1 MAARELMWIRDL
13 LFDLGIM
20 LNGPSVIYSDSRSAI
35 LMSFDPIAFRKTKHI
50 LRSAEFLRDSV
61 AKEIIMLQ
69 HVAGRFNLADILTK
83 AVTRAIYLE
92 LMRLL
97 DSYAITGVAS
107 M

>member
-1 MAARELMWIRDL
+1 
-13 LFDLGIM
+13 M

-35 LMSFDPIAFRKTKHI
+35 LMAFDPIAFKKTKHI

-61 AKEIIMLQ
+61 AKEIVTLQ
-69 HVAGRFNLADILTK
+69 HVAGKANIADILTK
-83 AVTRAIYLE
+83 AVNRAVYFE

-97 DSYAITGVAS
+97 ASYAITGVAS